1 MFCNKTPI
9 QIKDNTYITQ
19 NSFIQLIKLEGG
31 KTVYTKI
38 FKEVVSITHHDY
50 SGCIDKEGWD
60 DPTTYLQIIAKLERQ
75 GELTPV
81 QFTEIVHDYLL
92 DFKDNHM
99 FFKMYSNNQPLNSVG
114 FQVKRYEDRLYIT
127 STSQEI
133 RVKKGQSI
141 LALDNMKIPDLLIKY
156 KKHLNATT
164 YEREKWDY
172 VLSKSSSCTLIDED
186 GVTETITLHKYKQSE
201 YTPIYSCKQHNKDTL
216 LITLTDFANT
226 DAINT
231 LLDSHKD
238 ELNTFPNLII
248 DVRLNRGGSDDAFF
262 KLLPYLFEDKEI
274 SLLDSSDTMQLN
286 HTKRNFHLRMKDIE
300 MEDYDSL
307 DELSKLF
314 TDIFIQDLKKNYKKG
329 FVTFDTSGLPKELQ
343 SLKIHGRKSP
353 SRVVILTDDT
363 CGSSGDSFVEVAKKS
378 LKVKVIG
385 RPTAGLND
393 YSNLAVMEWA
403 DTFALY
409 YPTSRLSII
418 DKGEGMS
425 GIGIQPHIHIPWTP
439 EHIQEDVDLKLA
451 LQLLQKEEW

>member
-1 MFCNKTPI
+1 M
-9 QIKDNTYITQ
+9 
-19 NSFIQLIKLEGG
+19 
-31 KTVYTKI
+31 YTGI
-38 FKEVVSITHHDY
+38 FKEIVSITHHDY
-50 SGCIDKEGWD
+50 SGCIDKKGWD
-60 DPTTYLQIIAKLERQ
+60 DPTTYLQTIEKLERQ

-81 QFTEIVHDYLL
+81 QFTEIVNDYLL
-92 DFKDNHM
+92 DYKDNHM
-99 FFKMYSNNQPLNSVG
+99 FFKIITSDQPLNNVG

-127 STSQEI
+127 STSAEK
-133 RVKKGQSI
+133 RVKKGQAI

-156 KKHLNATT
+156 KKYLNENS
-164 YEREKWDY
+164 YEREKWGY
-172 VLSKSSSCTLIDED
+172 VLSKFSNCTLIDEN
-186 GVTETITLHKYKQSE
+186 GLTHTITLQKYKQSK
-201 YTPIYSCKQHNKDTL
+201 YTPIYSLEKYNKDTL
-216 LITLTDFANT
+216 LITLTDFANAE
-226 DAINT
+226 AINT

-238 ELNTFPNLII
+238 ELNAFPNLII
-248 DVRLNRGGSDDAFF
+248 DVRLNRGGSDDTFF
-262 KLLPYLFEDKEI
+262 NLLPYLFEDKEI
-274 SLLDSSDTMQLN
+274 SLFDSSDTMQLN
-286 HTKRNFHLRMKDIE
+286 HTERNFHLRMKDMKME

-314 TDIFIQDLKKNYKKG
+314 TNMFIQDLKKNYKKG

-353 SRVVILTDDT
+353 SRVVILTDVT

-385 RPTAGLND
+385 RPTAGVND

-451 LQLLQKEEW
+451 LELLQNEEW

>member
-1 MFCNKTPI
+1 M
-9 QIKDNTYITQ
+9 
-19 NSFIQLIKLEGG
+19 
-31 KTVYTKI
+31 YTEI

-50 SGCIDKEGWD
+50 SGCIDKKGWD
-60 DPTTYLQIIAKLERQ
+60 DPTTYLQTIEKLEKH

-81 QFTEIVHDYLL
+81 HFTEIVRDYLL

-127 STSQEI
+127 STSHEV

-141 LALDNMKIPDLLIKY
+141 LALDNMKIPELLIKY
-156 KKHLNATT
+156 KKYLNEAT

-172 VLSKSSSCTLIDED
+172 VLLKSSNCTLIDED
-186 GVTETITLHKYKQSE
+186 GLTQTITLQKYKQNE
-201 YTPIYSCKQHNKDTL
+201 YTPIHSFKQHNKDTL

-226 DAINT
+226 EAINK
-231 LLDSHKD
+231 LLDSHKN
-238 ELNTFPNLII
+238 ELNSFPNLII

-262 KLLPYLFEDKEI
+262 KLLPYIFKDKEI
-274 SLLDSSDTMQLN
+274 SLFDSSDTMQLN
-286 HTKRNFHLRMKDIE
+286 HTERNFHLRMKDIE

-307 DELSKLF
+307 DELSKIF

-329 FVTFDTSGLPKELQ
+329 FVTFDPSELPKELQ
-343 SLKIHGRKSP
+343 SLTIHGRKSP
-353 SRVVILTDDT
+353 TRVVILTDVT

-378 LKVKVIG
+378 SKVKVIG

-393 YSNLAVMEWA
+393 YSNLAVMKWA

-425 GIGIQPHIHIPWTP
+425 GIGIQPHIHIPWTL
-439 EHIQEDVDLKLA
+439 EHIQEDIDVKLA
-451 LQLLQKEEW
+451 LQLLQNEEW

>member
-1 MFCNKTPI
+1 M
-9 QIKDNTYITQ
+9 
-19 NSFIQLIKLEGG
+19 
-31 KTVYTKI
+31 YTGI
-38 FKEVVSITHHDY
+38 FKEIVSITHHDY
-50 SGCIDKEGWD
+50 SGCIDKKGWD
-60 DPTTYLQIIAKLERQ
+60 DPTTYLQTIEKLERQ

-81 QFTEIVHDYLL
+81 QFTEIVNDYLL
-92 DFKDNHM
+92 DYKDNHM
-99 FFKMYSNNQPLNSVG
+99 FFKIITSDQPLNNVG

-127 STSQEI
+127 STSAEK
-133 RVKKGQSI
+133 RVKKGQAI

-156 KKHLNATT
+156 KKYLNENS
-164 YEREKWDY
+164 YEREKWGY
-172 VLSKSSSCTLIDED
+172 VLSKFSNCTLIDEN
-186 GVTETITLHKYKQSE
+186 GLTHTITLQKYKQSK
-201 YTPIYSCKQHNKDTL
+201 YTPIYSLEKYNKDTL
-216 LITLTDFANT
+216 LITLTDFANAE
-226 DAINT
+226 AINT

-238 ELNTFPNLII
+238 ELNAFPNLII
-248 DVRLNRGGSDDAFF
+248 DVRLNRGGSDDTFF
-262 KLLPYLFEDKEI
+262 NLLPYLFEDKEI
-274 SLLDSSDTMQLN
+274 SLFDSSDTMQLN
-286 HTKRNFHLRMKDIE
+286 HTERNFHLRMKDMKME

-314 TDIFIQDLKKNYKKG
+314 TNMFIQDLKKNYKKG

-353 SRVVILTDDT
+353 SRVVILTDVT

-385 RPTAGLND
+385 RPTAGVND

-425 GIGIQPHIHIPWTP
+425 GIGKQPHIHIPWTP

-451 LQLLQKEEW
+451 LELLQNEEW

>member
-1 MFCNKTPI
+1 M
-9 QIKDNTYITQ
+9 
-19 NSFIQLIKLEGG
+19 
-31 KTVYTKI
+31 YTGI
-38 FKEVVSITHHDY
+38 FKEIVSITHHDY
-50 SGCIDKEGWD
+50 SGCIDKKGWD
-60 DPTTYLQIIAKLERQ
+60 DPTTYLQTIEKLERQ

-81 QFTEIVHDYLL
+81 QFTEIVRDYLL

-99 FFKMYSNNQPLNSVG
+99 FFKMHSNNQPLNSVG

-141 LALDNMKIPDLLIKY
+141 LALDNMKIPELLIKY
-156 KKHLNATT
+156 KKYLNANT

-172 VLSKSSSCTLIDED
+172 VLLQSSTCTLIDED
-186 GVTETITLHKYKQSE
+186 GLTQTITLQKYEQSK
-201 YTPIYSCKQHNKDTL
+201 YTPIYSLEKYNEDTL
-216 LITLTDFANT
+216 FITLTDFANT
-226 DAINT
+226 EAINN

-238 ELNTFPNLII
+238 ALNTFPNLII

-262 KLLPYLFEDKEI
+262 KLLPYLFEEKEI
-274 SLLDSSDTMQLN
+274 SLFDSSDTMQLN
-286 HTKRNFHLRMKDIE
+286 HTERNFHLRMKDIE
-300 MEDYDSL
+300 REDYDSL
-307 DELSKLF
+307 DELSKIF

-329 FVTFDTSGLPKELQ
+329 FVTFDPSELPKELQ
-343 SLKIHGRKSP
+343 SLTIHGRKSP
-353 SRVVILTDDT
+353 TRVVILTDVT

-403 DTFALY
+403 DTFSLY
-409 YPTSRLSII
+409 YPTSRLSTI

-451 LQLLQKEEW
+451 LQLLQNEGW

>member
-1 MFCNKTPI
+1 M
-9 QIKDNTYITQ
+9 
-19 NSFIQLIKLEGG
+19 
-31 KTVYTKI
+31 YTGI
-38 FKEVVSITHHDY
+38 FKEIVSITHHDY
-50 SGCIDKEGWD
+50 SGCIDKKGWD
-60 DPTTYLQIIAKLERQ
+60 DPTTYLQTIEKLERQ

-81 QFTEIVHDYLL
+81 QFTEIVNDYLL
-92 DFKDNHM
+92 DYKDNHM
-99 FFKMYSNNQPLNSVG
+99 FFKIITSDQPLNNVG

-127 STSQEI
+127 STSAEK
-133 RVKKGQSI
+133 RVKKGQAI

-156 KKHLNATT
+156 KKYLNENS
-164 YEREKWDY
+164 YEREKWGY
-172 VLSKSSSCTLIDED
+172 VLSKFSNCTLIDEN
-186 GVTETITLHKYKQSE
+186 GLTHTITLQKYKQSK
-201 YTPIYSCKQHNKDTL
+201 YTPIYSLEKYNKDTL
-216 LITLTDFANT
+216 LITLTDFANAE
-226 DAINT
+226 AINT

-238 ELNTFPNLII
+238 ELNAFPNLII
-248 DVRLNRGGSDDAFF
+248 DVRLNRGGSDDTFF
-262 KLLPYLFEDKEI
+262 NLLPYLFEDKEI
-274 SLLDSSDTMQLN
+274 SLFDSSDTMQLN
-286 HTKRNFHLRMKDIE
+286 HTERNFHLRMKDMKME

-307 DELSKLF
+307 DKLSKLF
-314 TDIFIQDLKKNYKKG
+314 TNMFIQDLKKNYKKG

-353 SRVVILTDDT
+353 SRVVILTDVT

-385 RPTAGLND
+385 RPTAGVND

-451 LQLLQKEEW
+451 LELLQNEEW

>member
-1 MFCNKTPI
+1 M
-9 QIKDNTYITQ
+9 YI
-19 NSFIQLIKLEGG
+19 E
-31 KTVYTKI
+31 I
-38 FKEVVSITHHDY
+38 FKEIVSITHHDY
-50 SGCIDKEGWD
+50 SGCIDKKGWD
-60 DPTTYLQIIAKLERQ
+60 DPTTYLQTIEKLEKQ

-81 QFTEIVHDYLL
+81 QFTEIVRDYLL

-99 FFKMYSNNQPLNSVG
+99 FFKMISNNQTLNGVG

-127 STSQEI
+127 STPQEI

-141 LALDNMKIPDLLIKY
+141 LALDNMKVPELLIKY
-156 KKHLNATT
+156 KKYLNENT

-172 VLSKSSSCTLIDED
+172 VLLKSSNYTLIDEN
-186 GVTETITLHKYKQSE
+186 GVTKTITLQKYKQSE
-201 YTPIYSCKQHNKDTL
+201 YTPIYSLKQYNKDTL
-216 LITLTDFANT
+216 LITLTDFANIE
-226 DAINT
+226 AINK
-231 LLDSHKD
+231 LLDSHKN
-238 ELNTFPNLII
+238 ELNSFQNLII

-262 KLLPYLFEDKEI
+262 NLLPYLFEDKEI
-274 SLLDSSDTMQLN
+274 SLFDSSDTMQLN
-286 HTKRNFHLRMKDIE
+286 HTERNFHLRMKE

-314 TDIFIQDLKKNYKKG
+314 TNMFIQDLKKNYKKG

-353 SRVVILTDDT
+353 SRVVILTDVT

-409 YPTSRLSII
+409 YPTSRLSI
-418 DKGEGMS
+418 
-425 GIGIQPHIHIPWTP
+425 
-439 EHIQEDVDLKLA
+439 
-451 LQLLQKEEW
+451 

>member
-1 MFCNKTPI
+1 M
-9 QIKDNTYITQ
+9 YI
-19 NSFIQLIKLEGG
+19 E
-31 KTVYTKI
+31 I
-38 FKEVVSITHHDY
+38 FKEIVSITHHDY
-50 SGCIDKEGWD
+50 SGCIDKKGWD
-60 DPTTYLQIIAKLERQ
+60 DPTTYLQTIEKLEKQ

-81 QFTEIVHDYLL
+81 QFTEIVRDYLL

-99 FFKMYSNNQPLNSVG
+99 FFKMISNNQTLNGVG

-127 STSQEI
+127 STPQEI

-141 LALDNMKIPDLLIKY
+141 LALDNMKVPELLIKY
-156 KKHLNATT
+156 KKYLNENT

-172 VLSKSSSCTLIDED
+172 VLLKSSNYTLIDEN
-186 GVTETITLHKYKQSE
+186 GVTKTITLQKYKQSE
-201 YTPIYSCKQHNKDTL
+201 YTPIYSLKQYNKDTL
-216 LITLTDFANT
+216 LITLTDFANIE
-226 DAINT
+226 AINK
-231 LLDSHKD
+231 LLDSHKN
-238 ELNTFPNLII
+238 ELNSFQNLII

-262 KLLPYLFEDKEI
+262 NLLPYLFEDKEI
-274 SLLDSSDTMQLN
+274 SLFDSSDTMQLN
-286 HTKRNFHLRMKDIE
+286 HTERNFHLRMKE

-314 TDIFIQDLKKNYKKG
+314 TNMFMQDLKKNYKKG

-353 SRVVILTDDT
+353 SRVVILTDVT

-439 EHIQEDVDLKLA
+439 EHIQEDVDLNLA
-451 LQLLQKEEW
+451 LQLLQNEEW

>member
-1 MFCNKTPI
+1 M
-9 QIKDNTYITQ
+9 
-19 NSFIQLIKLEGG
+19 
-31 KTVYTKI
+31 YTEI

-50 SGCIDKEGWD
+50 SGCIDKKGWD
-60 DPTTYLQIIAKLERQ
+60 DPITYLQTIEKLEKQ

-81 QFTEIVHDYLL
+81 HFTEIVSDYLL

-99 FFKMYSNNQPLNSVG
+99 FFKMHSNNPPLNSVG
-114 FQVKRYEDRLYIT
+114 FQVKRYGDFLYIT

-141 LALDNMKIPDLLIKY
+141 LALDHMRIPELLIKY
-156 KKHLNATT
+156 KKYLNETS
-164 YEREKWDY
+164 YEREKWNY
-172 VLSKSSSCTLIDED
+172 VLLKSSNCTLINEN
-186 GVTETITLHKYKQSE
+186 GVTETINLQKYKQNE
-201 YTPIYSCKQHNKDTL
+201 YTPIYSIKQHNEDTL
-216 LITLTDFANT
+216 LITLTDFTNT
-226 DAINT
+226 EAINT

-238 ELNTFPNLII
+238 ELNAFPNLII

-262 KLLPYLFEDKEI
+262 NLLPYLFEDKEI
-274 SLLDSSDTMQLN
+274 SLFDSSETMQLN
-286 HTKRNFHLRMKDIE
+286 HTERNYHLRMKDIE
-300 MEDYDSL
+300 IEDYDSL

-314 TDIFIQDLKKNYKKG
+314 TSMFIQDLKKNYKKG

-343 SLKIHGRKSP
+343 TLKIHGRKLP
-353 SRVVILTDDT
+353 SRVVILTDVT

-439 EHIQEDVDLKLA
+439 EHIQEDVDLKVA
-451 LQLLQKEEW
+451 LELLQNEEW

>member
-1 MFCNKTPI
+1 M
-9 QIKDNTYITQ
+9 
-19 NSFIQLIKLEGG
+19 
-31 KTVYTKI
+31 YTGI
-38 FKEVVSITHHDY
+38 FKEIVSITHHDY
-50 SGCIDKEGWD
+50 SGCIDKKGWD
-60 DPTTYLQIIAKLERQ
+60 DPTTYLQTIEKLERQ

-81 QFTEIVHDYLL
+81 QFTEIVNDYLL

-99 FFKMYSNNQPLNSVG
+99 FFKILTSDQPLNNVG
-114 FQVKRYEDRLYIT
+114 FQVKRYEDRLYVT
-127 STSQEI
+127 STSEEK
-133 RVKKGQSI
+133 RVKKGQAI

-156 KKHLNATT
+156 KKYLNENS
-164 YEREKWDY
+164 YEREKWGY
-172 VLSKSSSCTLIDED
+172 VLSKFSNCTLIDEN
-186 GVTETITLHKYKQSE
+186 GLTQTITLQKYKLSK
-201 YTPIYSCKQHNKDTL
+201 YTPIYSLEKHNEDTL

-226 DAINT
+226 EAINT

-238 ELNTFPNLII
+238 ELNAFPNLII

-262 KLLPYLFEDKEI
+262 NLLPYLFEDKEI
-274 SLLDSSDTMQLN
+274 SLFDSSETMQLN
-286 HTKRNFHLRMKDIE
+286 HTERNFHLRMRDME

-314 TDIFIQDLKKNYKKG
+314 TNMFIQDLKKNYKKG

-353 SRVVILTDDT
+353 SKVVILTDVT

-385 RPTAGLND
+385 RPTAGVND

-451 LQLLQKEEW
+451 LQLLQNEEW

>member
-1 MFCNKTPI
+1 M
-9 QIKDNTYITQ
+9 YI
-19 NSFIQLIKLEGG
+19 E
-31 KTVYTKI
+31 I
-38 FKEVVSITHHDY
+38 FKEIVSITHHDY
-50 SGCIDKEGWD
+50 SGCIDKKGWD
-60 DPTTYLQIIAKLERQ
+60 DPTTYLQTIEKLEKQ

-81 QFTEIVHDYLL
+81 QFTEIVRDYLL

-99 FFKMYSNNQPLNSVG
+99 FLKMISNNQTLNGVG
-114 FQVKRYEDRLYIT
+114 FQEKRYEDRLYIT
-127 STSQEI
+127 STPQEI

-141 LALDNMKIPDLLIKY
+141 LALDNMKVPELLIKY
-156 KKHLNATT
+156 KKYLNENT

-172 VLSKSSSCTLIDED
+172 VLLKSSNYTLIDEN
-186 GVTETITLHKYKQSE
+186 GVTKTITLQKYKQSE
-201 YTPIYSCKQHNKDTL
+201 YTPIYSLKQYNKDTL
-216 LITLTDFANT
+216 LITLTDFANIE
-226 DAINT
+226 AINK
-231 LLDSHKD
+231 LLDSHKN
-238 ELNTFPNLII
+238 ELNSFQNLII

-262 KLLPYLFEDKEI
+262 NLLPYLFEDKEI
-274 SLLDSSDTMQLN
+274 SLFDSSDTMQLN
-286 HTKRNFHLRMKDIE
+286 HTERNFHLRMKE

-314 TDIFIQDLKKNYKKG
+314 TNMFIQDLKKNYKKG

-353 SRVVILTDDT
+353 SRVVILTDVT

-439 EHIQEDVDLKLA
+439 EHIQEDVDLNLA
-451 LQLLQKEEW
+451 LQLLQNEEW

>member
-1 MFCNKTPI
+1 M
-9 QIKDNTYITQ
+9 
-19 NSFIQLIKLEGG
+19 
-31 KTVYTKI
+31 YTGI
-38 FKEVVSITHHDY
+38 FKEIVSITHHDY
-50 SGCIDKEGWD
+50 SGCIDKKGWD
-60 DPTTYLQIIAKLERQ
+60 DPTTYLQTIEKLERQ

-81 QFTEIVHDYLL
+81 QFTEIVNDYLL

-99 FFKMYSNNQPLNSVG
+99 SFKILTSDQPLNNVG

-127 STSQEI
+127 STSEEK
-133 RVKKGQSI
+133 RVKKGQAI
-141 LALDNMKIPDLLIKY
+141 FALDNMKIPDLLIKY
-156 KKHLNATT
+156 KKYLNENS
-164 YEREKWDY
+164 YEREKWGY
-172 VLSKSSSCTLIDED
+172 VLSKFSNCTLIDEN
-186 GVTETITLHKYKQSE
+186 GLAQTITLQKYKLSK
-201 YTPIYSCKQHNKDTL
+201 YTPIYSLEKHNEDTL

-226 DAINT
+226 EAINT

-238 ELNTFPNLII
+238 ELNAFPNLII

-262 KLLPYLFEDKEI
+262 NLLPYLFEDKEI
-274 SLLDSSDTMQLN
+274 SLFDSSETMQLN
-286 HTKRNFHLRMKDIE
+286 HTERNYHLRMKDIE
-300 MEDYDSL
+300 IEDYDSL

-314 TDIFIQDLKKNYKKG
+314 TSMFIQDLKKNYKKG

-343 SLKIHGRKSP
+343 TLKIHGRKLP
-353 SRVVILTDDT
+353 SRVVILTDVT

-439 EHIQEDVDLKLA
+439 AHIQEDVDLKLA
-451 LQLLQKEEW
+451 LQLLQNEEW

>member
-1 MFCNKTPI
+1 M
-9 QIKDNTYITQ
+9 
-19 NSFIQLIKLEGG
+19 
-31 KTVYTKI
+31 YTGI
-38 FKEVVSITHHDY
+38 FKEIVSITHHDY
-50 SGCIDKEGWD
+50 SGCIDKKGWD
-60 DPTTYLQIIAKLERQ
+60 DPTTYLQTIEKLERQ

-81 QFTEIVHDYLL
+81 QFTEIVNDYLL
-92 DFKDNHM
+92 DYKDNHM
-99 FFKMYSNNQPLNSVG
+99 FFKIITSDQPLNNVG

-127 STSQEI
+127 STSAEK
-133 RVKKGQSI
+133 RVKKGQAI

-156 KKHLNATT
+156 KKYLNENS
-164 YEREKWDY
+164 YEREKWGY
-172 VLSKSSSCTLIDED
+172 VLSKFSNCTLIDEN
-186 GVTETITLHKYKQSE
+186 GLTHTITLQKYTQSK
-201 YTPIYSCKQHNKDTL
+201 YTPIYSLEKYNKDTL
-216 LITLTDFANT
+216 LITLTDFANAE
-226 DAINT
+226 AINT

-238 ELNTFPNLII
+238 ELNAFPNLII

-262 KLLPYLFEDKEI
+262 NLLPYLFEDKEI
-274 SLLDSSDTMQLN
+274 SLFDSSDTMQLN
-286 HTKRNFHLRMKDIE
+286 HTERNFHLRMKDMKME

-314 TDIFIQDLKKNYKKG
+314 TNMFIQDLKKNYKKG

-343 SLKIHGRKSP
+343 SLKIYGRKSP
-353 SRVVILTDDT
+353 SRVVILTDVT

-385 RPTAGLND
+385 RPTAGVND

-451 LQLLQKEEW
+451 LELLQNEEW

>member
-1 MFCNKTPI
+1 M
-9 QIKDNTYITQ
+9 
-19 NSFIQLIKLEGG
+19 
-31 KTVYTKI
+31 YTGI
-38 FKEVVSITHHDY
+38 FKEIVSITHHDY
-50 SGCIDKEGWD
+50 SGCIDKKGWD
-60 DPTTYLQIIAKLERQ
+60 DPTTYLQTIEKLERQ

-81 QFTEIVHDYLL
+81 QFTEIVNDYLL
-92 DFKDNHM
+92 DYKDNHM
-99 FFKMYSNNQPLNSVG
+99 FFKIITSDQPLNNVG

-127 STSQEI
+127 STSAEK
-133 RVKKGQSI
+133 RVKKGQAI

-156 KKHLNATT
+156 KKYLNENS
-164 YEREKWDY
+164 YEREKWGY
-172 VLSKSSSCTLIDED
+172 VLSKFSNCTLIDEN
-186 GVTETITLHKYKQSE
+186 GLTHTITLQKYKQSK
-201 YTPIYSCKQHNKDTL
+201 YTPIYSLEKYNKDTL
-216 LITLTDFANT
+216 LITLTDFANAE
-226 DAINT
+226 AINT

-238 ELNTFPNLII
+238 VLNAFPNLII
-248 DVRLNRGGSDDAFF
+248 DVRLNRGGSDDTFF
-262 KLLPYLFEDKEI
+262 NLLPYLFEDKEI
-274 SLLDSSDTMQLN
+274 SLFDSSDTMQLN
-286 HTKRNFHLRMKDIE
+286 HTERNFHLRMKDMKME

-314 TDIFIQDLKKNYKKG
+314 TNMFIQDLKKNYKKG

-353 SRVVILTDDT
+353 SRVVILTDVT

-385 RPTAGLND
+385 RPTAGVND

-451 LQLLQKEEW
+451 LELLQNEEW

>member
-1 MFCNKTPI
+1 M
-9 QIKDNTYITQ
+9 
-19 NSFIQLIKLEGG
+19 
-31 KTVYTKI
+31 YTEI
-38 FKEVVSITHHDY
+38 FKEIVSITHHDY
-50 SGCIDKEGWD
+50 SGCIDKKGWD
-60 DPTTYLQIIAKLERQ
+60 DPTTYLQTVEKLEKQ

-81 QFTEIVHDYLL
+81 QFTEIVRDYLL

-99 FFKMYSNNQPLNSVG
+99 FFKVHSNNQPINSIG

-127 STSQEI
+127 STSHEV

-141 LALDNMKIPDLLIKY
+141 LALDNMKIPELLIKY
-156 KKHLNATT
+156 KKYLNENT

-172 VLSKSSSCTLIDED
+172 VLLQSSTCTLINED
-186 GVTETITLHKYKQSE
+186 GVIETITLQKYKQNE
-201 YTPIYSCKQHNKDTL
+201 YTPIYSFKQHNKDTL

-226 DAINT
+226 EAINK
-231 LLDSHKD
+231 LLDSHKN
-238 ELNTFPNLII
+238 ELNSFPNLII

-286 HTKRNFHLRMKDIE
+286 HTERNYQLRMKDIE

-314 TDIFIQDLKKNYKKG
+314 TDIFIQDLKRNYKKG
-329 FVTFDTSGLPKELQ
+329 FVTFDTSELPKELQ

-353 SRVVILTDDT
+353 CRVVILTDVT

-409 YPTSRLSII
+409 YPTSRLSIK

-451 LQLLQKEEW
+451 LQLLQNEEW

>member
-1 MFCNKTPI
+1 
-9 QIKDNTYITQ
+9 
-19 NSFIQLIKLEGG
+19 
-31 KTVYTKI
+31 
-38 FKEVVSITHHDY
+38 
-50 SGCIDKEGWD
+50 
-60 DPTTYLQIIAKLERQ
+60 
-75 GELTPV
+75 
-81 QFTEIVHDYLL
+81 
-92 DFKDNHM
+92 M

-114 FQVKRYEDRLYIT
+114 FQVKKYEDRLYIT

-141 LALDNMKIPDLLIKY
+141 LALDNIKIPELIINY
-156 KKHLNATT
+156 KKYLNENT

-186 GVTETITLHKYKQSE
+186 GVTETITLEKYKQSE

-231 LLDSHKD
+231 LLDSHKK
-238 ELNTFPNLII
+238 ELNAFPNLII

-286 HTKRNFHLRMKDIE
+286 HTERNFHLRMKDIE

-343 SLKIHGRKSP
+343 SLKIHGRRSP
-353 SRVVILTDDT
+353 SRVVIFTDVT
-363 CGSSGDSFVEVAKKS
+363 CGSSGDSFVEVAKK
-378 LKVKVIG
+378 
-385 RPTAGLND
+385 
-393 YSNLAVMEWA
+393 
-403 DTFALY
+403 
-409 YPTSRLSII
+409 
-418 DKGEGMS
+418 
-425 GIGIQPHIHIPWTP
+425 
-439 EHIQEDVDLKLA
+439 
-451 LQLLQKEEW
+451 

>member
-1 MFCNKTPI
+1 M
-9 QIKDNTYITQ
+9 YI
-19 NSFIQLIKLEGG
+19 E
-31 KTVYTKI
+31 I
-38 FKEVVSITHHDY
+38 FKEIVSITHHDY
-50 SGCIDKEGWD
+50 SGCIDKKGWD
-60 DPTTYLQIIAKLERQ
+60 DPTTYLQTIEKLEKQ

-81 QFTEIVHDYLL
+81 QFTEIVRDYLL

-99 FFKMYSNNQPLNSVG
+99 FFKMISNNQTLNGVG
-114 FQVKRYEDRLYIT
+114 LQEKRYENRLYIT
-127 STSQEI
+127 STPQEI

-141 LALDNMKIPDLLIKY
+141 LALDNMKVPELLIKY
-156 KKHLNATT
+156 KKYLNENT

-172 VLSKSSSCTLIDED
+172 VLLKSSNYTLIDEN
-186 GVTETITLHKYKQSE
+186 GVTKTITLQKYKQSE
-201 YTPIYSCKQHNKDTL
+201 YTPIYSLKQYNKDTL
-216 LITLTDFANT
+216 LITLTDFANIE
-226 DAINT
+226 AINK
-231 LLDSHKD
+231 LLDSHKN
-238 ELNTFPNLII
+238 ELNSFQNLII

-262 KLLPYLFEDKEI
+262 NLLPYLFEDKEI
-274 SLLDSSDTMQLN
+274 SLFDSSDTMQLN
-286 HTKRNFHLRMKDIE
+286 HTERNFHLRMKE

-314 TDIFIQDLKKNYKKG
+314 TNMFIQDLKKNYKKG

-353 SRVVILTDDT
+353 SRVVILTDVT

-439 EHIQEDVDLKLA
+439 EHIQEDVDLNLA
-451 LQLLQKEEW
+451 LQLLQNEEW

>member
-1 MFCNKTPI
+1 M
-9 QIKDNTYITQ
+9 
-19 NSFIQLIKLEGG
+19 
-31 KTVYTKI
+31 YTEI

-50 SGCIDKEGWD
+50 SGCIDKKGWD
-60 DPTTYLQIIAKLERQ
+60 DSTTYLHSIEKLEKQ

-81 QFTEIVHDYLL
+81 RFTEIVNDYLL
-92 DFKDNHM
+92 DYKDNHM
-99 FFKMYSNNQPLNSVG
+99 FFKIITSDQPLNNVG

-127 STSQEI
+127 STSAEK
-133 RVKKGQSI
+133 RVKKGQAI

-156 KKHLNATT
+156 KKYLNENS
-164 YEREKWDY
+164 YEREKWGY
-172 VLSKSSSCTLIDED
+172 VLSKFSNCTLIDEN
-186 GVTETITLHKYKQSE
+186 GLTHTITLQKYKQNK
-201 YTPIYSCKQHNKDTL
+201 YTPIYSIEKCNKNTL
-216 LITLTDFANT
+216 LITLTDFANAE
-226 DAINT
+226 AINT

-238 ELNTFPNLII
+238 ELNAFPNLII

-262 KLLPYLFEDKEI
+262 NLLPYLFEDKEI
-274 SLLDSSDTMQLN
+274 SLFDSSETMQLN
-286 HTKRNFHLRMKDIE
+286 HTERNFHLRMRDME

-314 TDIFIQDLKKNYKKG
+314 TNMFIQDLKKNYKKG

-353 SRVVILTDDT
+353 SKVVILTDVT

-385 RPTAGLND
+385 RPTAGVND

-451 LQLLQKEEW
+451 LQLLQNEEW

>member
-1 MFCNKTPI
+1 M
-9 QIKDNTYITQ
+9 YI
-19 NSFIQLIKLEGG
+19 E
-31 KTVYTKI
+31 I
-38 FKEVVSITHHDY
+38 FKEIVSITHHDY
-50 SGCIDKEGWD
+50 SGCIDKKGWD
-60 DPTTYLQIIAKLERQ
+60 DPTTYLQTIEKLEKQ

-81 QFTEIVHDYLL
+81 QFTEIVRDYLL

-99 FFKMYSNNQPLNSVG
+99 FFKMISNNQTLNGVG

-127 STSQEI
+127 STPQEI

-141 LALDNMKIPDLLIKY
+141 LALDNMKVPELLIKY
-156 KKHLNATT
+156 KKYLNENT

-172 VLSKSSSCTLIDED
+172 VLLKSSNYTLIDEN
-186 GVTETITLHKYKQSE
+186 GVTKTITLQKYKQSE
-201 YTPIYSCKQHNKDTL
+201 YTPIYSLKQYNKDTL
-216 LITLTDFANT
+216 LITLTDFANIE
-226 DAINT
+226 AINK
-231 LLDSHKD
+231 LLDSHKN
-238 ELNTFPNLII
+238 ELNSFQNLII

-262 KLLPYLFEDKEI
+262 NLLPYLFEDKEI
-274 SLLDSSDTMQLN
+274 SLFDSSDTMQLN
-286 HTKRNFHLRMKDIE
+286 HTERNFHLRMKE

-314 TDIFIQDLKKNYKKG
+314 TNMFIQDLKKNYKKG

-353 SRVVILTDDT
+353 SRVVILTDVT

-409 YPTSRLSII
+409 YPTS
-418 DKGEGMS
+418 
-425 GIGIQPHIHIPWTP
+425 
-439 EHIQEDVDLKLA
+439 
-451 LQLLQKEEW
+451 